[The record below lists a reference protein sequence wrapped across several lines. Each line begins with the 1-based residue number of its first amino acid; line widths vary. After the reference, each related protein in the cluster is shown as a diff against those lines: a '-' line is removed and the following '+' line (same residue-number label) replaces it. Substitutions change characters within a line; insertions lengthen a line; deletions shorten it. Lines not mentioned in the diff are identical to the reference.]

1 MNLLEFNQTF
11 VGEDACEQYLIDTIW
26 PEGFV
31 CSGCESKDAWYIR
44 ARRTFE
50 CSQCNRQQSI
60 TTGTMF
66 ESSQT
71 PLYEWFLAIYL
82 VCESKKGISKEELAR
97 HLGMK
102 DVRRAARLKQRIQE
116 AMAERNSRYLLDGFV
131 EWDEAVFKEAGD
143 SLDVAVAVSVESQ
156 EDSSRPKYVRFQV
169 LENMTSNTLESV
181 AETVVSKSS
190 DVCTDGH
197 PSHNGFDQV
206 FNEHIRCVQS
216 HPSDAGEYLPWVHI
230 LISNAKRFI
239 DGTHHSVNRLQGYLD
254 EFTWRF
260 NRRFCNLF
268 HRMIVA
274 SVNYRPTCLCQWEGH
289 SE

>member
-11 VGEDACEQYLIDTIW
+11 VDEDACEQYLIDTRW

-31 CSGCESKDAWYIR
+31 CFAYKSKEGWYIS
-44 ARRTFE
+44 AKRTFQ
-50 CSQCNRQQSI
+50 CTQCNCQESI

-82 VCESKKGISKEELAR
+82 VCESKKGIRQEELGH

-116 AMAERNSRYLLDGFV
+116 AMAERNNRYLLEGFV
-131 EWDEAVFKEAGD
+131 EWDEAVFRESGD
-143 SLDVAVAVSVESQ
+143 CADVAVAVSVESQ
-156 EDSSRPKYVRFQV
+156 EDSSRPKFVRQV
-169 LENMTSNTLESV
+169 LEDMTSNSLESTAEAVV
-181 AETVVSKSS
+181 AKSS

-216 HPSDAGEYLPWVHI
+216 HPSDAGEYLPWAHI
-230 LISNAKRFI
+230 LISNAKR
-239 DGTHHSVNRLQGYLD
+239 Y
-254 EFTWRF
+254 
-260 NRRFCNLF
+260 
-268 HRMIVA
+268 
-274 SVNYRPTCLCQWEGH
+274 
-289 SE
+289 